1 MSFNFFFPE
10 QIECLN
16 FFHRFGQVILY
27 LYNSVSEEKKKNLEY
42 GW

>member
-1 MSFNFFFPE
+1 MSFNFFPE

-27 LYNSVSEEKKKNLEY
+27 LYNSVSEK
-42 GW
+42 